1 MGSISSTEKKIHWH
15 LKGNWA
21 PVEEEL
27 NVDNLEVK
35 GEIPKDLSG
44 LYVRNGFNPVSGYSD
59 HWFFE
64 MECFTEFISRMEKHL
79 IKTNMLERLIMKMI

>member
-27 NVDNLEVK
+27 NVDDLEVK

-44 LYVRNGFNPVSGYSD
+44 SVSY
-59 HWFFE
+59 
-64 MECFTEFISRMEKHL
+64 THL
-79 IKTNMLERLIMKMI
+79 TLPTK